1 MKVVTVC
8 GMGFGTSLML
18 LMSVK
23 ESGRKYGI
31 TVEGEATDLG
41 SYKGKSCDL
50 IVASSEIAKQIE
62 ARSRVEHYGFRRF
75 PCVKQYPSSWFR
87 YISYVLYTQKR
98 LGMEQ
103 FHSGGKCRKRIEIS
117 SIYP

>member
-50 IVASSEIAKQIE
+50 IAKQIE
-62 ARSRVEHYGFRRF
+62 ADV
-75 PCVKQYPSSWFR
+75 P
-87 YISYVLYTQKR
+87 VLAITNLLDKA
-98 LGMEQ
+98 E
-103 FHSGGKCRKRIEIS
+103 IEEKIRP
-117 SIYP
+117 YLNK

>member
-41 SYKGKSCDL
+41 SYKGKSCD
-50 IVASSEIAKQIE
+50 
-62 ARSRVEHYGFRRF
+62 RSR
-75 PCVKQYPSSWFR
+75 C
-87 YISYVLYTQKR
+87 
-98 LGMEQ
+98 
-103 FHSGGKCRKRIEIS
+103 SGVGNYKSLR
-117 SIYP
+117 

>member
-8 GMGFGTSLML
+8 GMGFGTSLL

-62 ARSRVEHYGFRRF
+62 ADV
-75 PCVKQYPSSWFR
+75 P
-87 YISYVLYTQKR
+87 VLAITNLLDKA
-98 LGMEQ
+98 E
-103 FHSGGKCRKRIEIS
+103 IEEKIRP
-117 SIYP
+117 YLNK

>member
-31 TVEGEATDLG
+31 TVEGDATDLG

-50 IVASSEIAKQIE
+50 LWHRQRLQNRSKQM
-62 ARSRVEHYGFRRF
+62 FR
-75 PCVKQYPSSWFR
+75 CWQLQ
-87 YISYVLYTQKR
+87 IS
-98 LGMEQ
+98 
-103 FHSGGKCRKRIEIS
+103 
-117 SIYP
+117 

>member
-31 TVEGEATDLG
+31 TDLG

-62 ARSRVEHYGFRRF
+62 ADV
-75 PCVKQYPSSWFR
+75 P
-87 YISYVLYTQKR
+87 VLAITNLLDKA
-98 LGMEQ
+98 E
-103 FHSGGKCRKRIEIS
+103 IEEKIRP
-117 SIYP
+117 YLNK

>member
-41 SYKGKSCDL
+41 SYKGKSCDSL
-50 IVASSEIAKQIE
+50 VASSEIAKQIE
-62 ARSRVEHYGFRRF
+62 ADV
-75 PCVKQYPSSWFR
+75 P
-87 YISYVLYTQKR
+87 VLAITNLLDKA
-98 LGMEQ
+98 E
-103 FHSGGKCRKRIEIS
+103 IEEKIRP
-117 SIYP
+117 YLNK

>member
-50 IVASSEIAKQIE
+50 IVARQRLQNRSKQM
-62 ARSRVEHYGFRRF
+62 FR
-75 PCVKQYPSSWFR
+75 CWQLQ
-87 YISYVLYTQKR
+87 IS
-98 LGMEQ
+98 
-103 FHSGGKCRKRIEIS
+103 
-117 SIYP
+117 